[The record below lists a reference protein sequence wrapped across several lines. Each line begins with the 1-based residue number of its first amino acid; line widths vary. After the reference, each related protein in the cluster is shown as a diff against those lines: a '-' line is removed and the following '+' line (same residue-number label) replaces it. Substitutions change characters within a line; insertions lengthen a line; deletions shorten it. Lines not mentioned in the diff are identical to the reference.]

1 MRKWLIGVVAALGAA
16 TCVTAASAFGTAQ
29 TRPKWVTVTPS
40 GAFGPAPLVFGS
52 ASDRGWIG
60 FDPGSGRI
68 ALASLRDVGG
78 KLTVARA
85 PALQTSG
92 ETARIIGS
100 NLVYR
105 EQLRAD
111 LRTAP
116 LLQNGMVGPPS
127 ALANDPEKVPPQQ
140 YLPQVADGVQVGDR
154 MVWLLGGGT
163 GFGKSYMWACCSST
177 GGLSNL
183 TRFVDQKRGMLF
195 AQLGL
200 DAAGRLWLTW
210 LDHGRA
216 VLGAVRMLE
225 LDPATLL
232 PRTTAALG
240 VPGSDTSTGLKL
252 ICAAECRVVMSRLR
266 GDIVSW
272 SPGEHAPAR
281 LASGTRTDPSNLLDA
296 SYRSGGV
303 AVAYSR
309 TRSIGA
315 LRNSVIAIRVARGD
329 AHGAHARTVGSV
341 DLPSVINPR
350 DYDNT
355 FMNQANYG
363 TFTSDGLVF
372 FAAYDGDRGTR
383 VLGGVI
389 AVAK

>member
-1 MRKWLIGVVAALGAA
+1 MRKCLIGLMAALGVA

-29 TRPKWVTVTPS
+29 TKPKWVTVTPS
-40 GAFGPAPLVFGS
+40 GAFGTAPLVFGS
-52 ASDRGWIG
+52 ALDRGWIG
-60 FDPGSGRI
+60 FDPGSGRV
-68 ALASLRDVGG
+68 ALVSLRDVGG
-78 KLTVARA
+78 KVSVARA

-100 NLVYR
+100 NLLYR
-105 EQLRAD
+105 EQLRAG

-116 LLQNGMVGPPS
+116 LLPNGMVGSPS
-127 ALANDPEKVPPQQ
+127 ALPSDPEKVPPQQ
-140 YLPQVADGVQVGDR
+140 YLPQVADGIQVGDR

-163 GFGKSYMWACCSST
+163 GFGKSYMWACCSSS

-183 TRFVDQKRGMLF
+183 TRFIDQRRGMLF

-225 LDPATLL
+225 LDPEILL

-240 VPGSDTSTGLKL
+240 VPGSDTSTGVKL

-272 SPGEHAPAR
+272 SPGERTPTR
-281 LASGTRTDPSNLLDA
+281 LVSGTRTNPSNLLAA
-296 SYRSGGV
+296 SYRSGSVTV
-303 AVAYSR
+303 ASSR
-309 TRSIGA
+309 TRSISP
-315 LRNSVIAIRVARGD
+315 LMSPLLAIRVVRGD
-329 AHGAHARTVGSV
+329 GRGAHARQVGSV
-341 DLPSVINPR
+341 DLPTVINPR

-372 FAAYDGDRGTR
+372 FAAYDGDKGTR

-389 AVAK
+389 AVAR